1 MKILVVLLI
10 FIFNLT
16 SGQFRYMTG
25 NDWNRL
31 GFKNKI
37 KESTATEQFFSK
49 SDSARQYKRITHYS
63 FNKKGK
69 LIATKNYKSNFGNP
83 PITVASREI
92 VWNEKGFPTLI
103 KESSG
108 SSTFEYP
115 KDSVVLITMVNNDK
129 VVKTS
134 KYIQNKNIETTY
146 QIFYVKNDK
155 ELTAGIYEYD
165 LKNRIVQSYD
175 KITASDGSIQ
185 EIKISSVYNKKC
197 GLFIRENF
205 GEMVTKNVLNK
216 NCHPVKTTQTI
227 RNDSSFIYEFIYSY
241 DNKGNWTE
249 RTTYLN
255 GKKYAYSTRNL
266 IYY

>member
-1 MKILVVLLI
+1 MKTLVVLLI
-10 FIFNLT
+10 CIFNLS

-31 GFKNKI
+31 GFTNKV

-83 PITVASREI
+83 VITVASREI
-92 VWNEKGFPTLI
+92 VWNEKGLPTLI

-108 SSTFEYP
+108 TSTFEYP
-115 KDSVVLITMVNNDK
+115 KDSVVVITMMNNDK

-134 KYIQNKNIETTY
+134 KYIQNKNLETTY
-146 QIFYVKNDK
+146 QNFYNKNGK
-155 ELTAGIYEYD
+155 EQTTGIYQYD
-165 LKNRIVQSYD
+165 QQNRIVRSYD
-175 KITASDGSIQ
+175 KITAPDGNIE
-185 EIKISSVYNKKC
+185 EIRIYTVFNQKC
-197 GLFIRENF
+197 YELIKENF
-205 GEMVTKNVLNK
+205 GDMITENILNK
-216 NCHPVKTTQTI
+216 NCDPVKTTQTL
-227 RNDSSFIYEFIYSY
+227 RQKALASYEFVYSY
-241 DNKGNWTE
+241 DKKRNWTE